1 LVCGRPARGRP
12 GWARPAAYE
21 QIPVF
26 VFRWHLDRHSGRL
39 KLQIDPVKRN
49 GSEAELLD
57 LLVSGFRNAIDDDPC
72 SWHSWSEVECYLD
85 KGGE

>member
-1 LVCGRPARGRP
+1 M
-12 GWARPAAYE
+12 
-21 QIPVF
+21 
-26 VFRWHLDRHSGRL
+26 HLDRESGRL

-49 GSEAELLD
+49 WSEAELLD